1 MLDASTVLKRLCDL
15 SILNFIIALLFLAL
29 VADNHNPALDLWGY
43 DVLAVLNLVF
53 CAMVWVIISDICGT
67 EVKQTQFC
75 YNLKDQIPLKLYASW
90 LFRATLAAFLIEMW
104 VVEEQEYNW
113 TNAYLI
119 LIAAVIHLFTFILSI
134 ILAFYSN
141 LTKKDEALYHKHN
154 KNPAV
159 ERLTRPFS
167 RKKSKPSSLNYL
179 PTYQPRVGRFKR

>member
-43 DVLAVLNLVF
+43 DLLAVLNLVF

-75 YNLKDQIPLKLYASW
+75 YSLKDQIPLKLYASW

-119 LIAAVIHLFTFILSI
+119 LIAAVIHLLTFMLSI
-134 ILAFYSN
+134 I
-141 LTKKDEALYHKHN
+141 
-154 KNPAV
+154 
-159 ERLTRPFS
+159 
-167 RKKSKPSSLNYL
+167 
-179 PTYQPRVGRFKR
+179 